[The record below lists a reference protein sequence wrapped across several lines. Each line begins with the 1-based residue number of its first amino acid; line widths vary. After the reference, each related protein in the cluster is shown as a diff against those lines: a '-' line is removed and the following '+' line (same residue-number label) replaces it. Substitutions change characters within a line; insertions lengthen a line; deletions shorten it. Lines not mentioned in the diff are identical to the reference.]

1 MIETQ
6 ATPGPAAVSPA
17 PTFPALPRL
26 CAVEEIASAFP
37 HARLTPAAVRAL
49 VFRADDRHNSRGEL
63 LPGNGLGRAGA
74 IVRIGRKVLIDL
86 DRFAAWVESHRGQP
100 CSN

>member
-1 MIETQ
+1 MQTET
-6 ATPGPAAVSPA
+6 ALPGAAAAVSPA
-17 PTFPALPRL
+17 PTFPPLPRL

-49 VFRADDRHNSRGEL
+49 VFRADDRRNSRGDL

-74 IVRIGRKVLIDL
+74 IVRVGRKVLIDL
-86 DRFAAWVESHRGQP
+86 DRFTAWLGSHRVQ
-100 CSN
+100 S